1 MRLLLLTILL
11 AANLFCIA
19 QTPIEKTI
27 PINAGQKLL
36 LNLDDPQVNIQTWD
50 KKEILIRGTVS
61 INNGA
66 NDEAFELQVS
76 SNAQEITITSVL
88 KDKENIP
95 EQVTIKKDDKEYFF
109 RSSNVNDPEIKK
121 FFDENGRDYSYLS
134 IGIIKNIKLEVF
146 VPKNT
151 ETKIQAK
158 YGMVEVKNFAAP
170 LTIESK
176 YGGVDA
182 TIPATSAG
190 LITARCRYGEIL
202 TNLGVKFDQANRMER
217 SSDKWTEISAKLGQ
231 GPAYWFE
238 SKYGNVYL
246 RKPE

>member
-1 MRLLLLTILL
+1 MKLLTLSFLL
-11 AANLFCIA
+11 VSSLFCEA

-27 PINAGQKLL
+27 PVSAGQKLL
-36 LNLDDPQVNIQTWD
+36 LNLDDPQVNIQTW
-50 KKEILIRGTVS
+50 ER
-61 INNGA
+61 A

-76 SNAQEITITSVL
+76 STIQEITVTSL
-88 KDKENIP
+88 IKDKNKIP
-95 EQVTIKKDDKEYFF
+95 EHITIKKDDKEYFF
-109 RSSNVNDPEIKK
+109 KSGDVNSPEIKK

-134 IGIIKNIKLEVF
+134 IGIIKNIRLEIF

-158 YGMVEVKNFAAP
+158 YGLVEVKNFDAP

-182 TIPATSAG
+182 TIPSTSAG
-190 LITARCRYGEIL
+190 LVTARSRYGEIL
-202 TNLGVKFDQANRMER
+202 TNLGITFNQASKMEK
-217 SSDKWTEISAKLGQ
+217 SADKWTEISAKLGQ

-246 RKPE
+246 RKSN

>member
-1 MRLLLLTILL
+1 MKLFTFSLLL
-11 AANLFCIA
+11 ASYFSCVA

-27 PINAGQKLL
+27 PITAGQKLL
-36 LNLDDPQVNIQTWD
+36 LNLDDPQINIQTWD
-50 KKEILIRGTVS
+50 KKEVLIKGTVS

-66 NDEAFELQVS
+66 NDEAFDLQVS
-76 SNAQEITITSVL
+76 STAQEITITSLL
-88 KDKENIP
+88 KDREKIP
-95 EQVTIKKDDKEYFF
+95 EQITIKKDDKEYFF
-109 RSSNVNDPEIKK
+109 KASNVNDPEIKK
-121 FFDENGRDYSYLS
+121 FFDEHGRDYSYLS
-134 IGIIKNIKLEVF
+134 IGIIKNIKLEIF

-158 YGMVEVKNFAAP
+158 HGLVEVKNFAAP

-176 YGGVDA
+176 FGGVDA

-190 LITARCRYGEIL
+190 MITARCRYGEIL
-202 TNLGVKFDQANRMER
+202 TNLGVKFDQTNKMER

-246 RKPE
+246 RKSN